1 MNRRRANPTR
11 FLVGFLVFVVTLLG
25 IATNREK
32 QAETLPRAA
41 WGDKTPLG
49 GQGMRLML
57 QKLGYPPKLQRDS
70 LQTMPRD
77 AKIWLLLDPET
88 RFSAREA
95 EILIDWVEKGGV
107 LLFCVRPS
115 TSIFGISAPG
125 RDSGEQSEG
134 IEKLRNALGI
144 ARSVS
149 QRQPQAGEF
158 LPDLTPLS
166 LDTLSNYRAGVKSAS
181 GSARRME
188 LSQPYLEIAGP
199 PSGIIARR
207 DVKRG
212 HVFAFPDALLF
223 TNYALSKGDNA
234 NLVANFLRVHAA
246 SGAVY
251 FDERSGGKAAPNTAP
266 PTLWTYLSRPPASY
280 ALWQLGIAGVL
291 FWAFAG
297 RRLGA
302 PVALAPS
309 EKVTRASQFAGAMG
323 ALFAKVERP
332 QAAAL
337 IVGARFRKKLAQRLG
352 LSPSESDAVL
362 ARRAQEI
369 GGIPFEITDRLLLQS
384 RAPAQATGEALR
396 DAQEMERVLKRL
408 EGRE

>member
-1 MNRRRANPTR
+1 MSRRRANPTR
-11 FLVGFLVFVVTLLG
+11 FLVGFLVFVVALLG
-25 IATNREK
+25 IATNKEK

-49 GQGMRLML
+49 GQGLRLML
-57 QKLGYPPKLQRDS
+57 QKLGYSPQLQRDS
-70 LQTMPRD
+70 LQTMPPD
-77 AKIWLLLDPET
+77 AKIWLILDPET

-95 EILIDWVEKGGV
+95 QLLLDWVEKGGV
-107 LLFCVRPS
+107 LLFCVRPDA
-115 TSIFGISAPG
+115 SIFGISVPEM
-125 RDSGEQSEG
+125 DSGEQSEG
-134 IEKLRNALGI
+134 IERLRNALGI
-144 ARSVS
+144 ARSS
-149 QRQPQAGEF
+149 GQQPKAGEF

-166 LDTLSNYRAGVKSAS
+166 LDTTSNYRAGVKSAS

-188 LSQPYLEIAGP
+188 LGKPYFEIAGP

-207 DVKRG
+207 DVGRG

-223 TNYALSKGDNA
+223 TNYALSKDDNA

-246 SGAVY
+246 NGAVY

-266 PTLWTYLSRPPASY
+266 PTLWTYLLRPPASY

-291 FWAFAG
+291 FWAFVG

-309 EKVTRASQFAGAMG
+309 EKVTRASQFTGAMG

-352 LSPSESDAVL
+352 LSPSETDAVL

-384 RAPAQATGEALR
+384 RAPAQTAGEALR
-396 DAQEMERVLKRL
+396 DAQEMERVLQRL
-408 EGRE
+408 EGRQ